1 MKSRWRKSRSP
12 NLVQPRDFYSDA
24 EVGLCTFDLEMR
36 FQHVNSWLA
45 AVHGASVEDHLGQRI
60 EDINID
66 IAFDLSPRLR
76 VTLDTGEVTSAVTGV
91 MDGTLDAG
99 QVRNFQYSCSPLH
112 LKSGKIEGVSCVVH
126 EYTEQS
132 QLRFD
137 QQKIDFGLRNIIG
150 GIPAGI
156 AHFDTEERY
165 RFANSYYR
173 SLIPKDTAGLVGM
186 RLAEV
191 LGAQAYSIAGKYVE
205 RVLRGESV
213 NFENELTFPD
223 GSLRHIKASYVPDL
237 GLDGSVTGFFAMVQD
252 ISEFKQAEIELQ
264 KANEALTDRV
274 NQRTAELEHFGRAL
288 ENEVEER
295 KNAIDQFISF
305 LEATPDPTV
314 VVNAEGKIDLANSR
328 IESVLGYTPQE
339 LQGTSVE
346 VLIPK
351 ASQTAHISH
360 RRGYSADPI
369 PRMMGSGKELVAV
382 KKNGEELPVEVSLT
396 PARIAGRDMTIAH
409 IRDVSA
415 EREVR
420 DHVMSLSARLL
431 SAQEN
436 ERSRIARELH
446 DDFSQRLA
454 LLVINLGRLEDNK
467 ASGSAKQRK
476 ELKDIVLDL
485 QENANEIAA
494 DINRLSH
501 QLHPPVLDHIGLAA
515 AIGNLCEELSSLHDV
530 NLGVE
535 QSGETTDISK
545 DAALCLYRIAQEALW
560 NVVRHSAASDAI
572 VSLEFGPTETRLRVG
587 DNGIGFDPSAA
598 ASGEGLGLISMRER
612 LLLVNGNLAVRQL
625 EPSGTEVTATVPT

>member
-1 MKSRWRKSRSP
+1 MKSRLRKSP
-12 NLVQPRDFYSDA
+12 PPTLVQPRDFYSDA

-45 AVHGASVEDHLGQRI
+45 AVHGASAEDHLGQRI

-99 QVRNFQYSCSPLH
+99 PVRNFQYSCSPLRH
-112 LKSGKIEGVSCVVH
+112 RSGEIEGVSCVVH

-132 QLRFD
+132 RLRFD
-137 QQKIDFGLRNIIG
+137 QQNVEFGLRNIIG

-156 AHFDTEERY
+156 AHFDTEARF
-165 RFANSYYR
+165 RFANRYYR
-173 SLIPKDTAGLVGM
+173 SLIETDTAGLRGM

-191 LGAQAYSIAGKYVE
+191 LGPQAYSIAGKYVE
-205 RVLRGESV
+205 RVLQGESV
-213 NFENELTFPD
+213 NFENELTLHD
-223 GSLRHIKASYVPDL
+223 GSLRYIKASYVPDL
-237 GLDGSVTGFFAMVQD
+237 GLDGSVIGFFAMVQD
-252 ISEFKQAEIELQ
+252 ISEFKRAEIELQ

-274 NQRTAELEHFGRAL
+274 NQRTAELEDFGRAL

-295 KNAIDQFISF
+295 KNATDQFISF
-305 LEATPDPTV
+305 LEATPDPTIV
-314 VVNAEGKIDLANSR
+314 VDSAGKIELANSR
-328 IESVLGYTPQE
+328 IESVLGYTATE
-339 LQGTSVE
+339 LQGKPVE
-346 VLIPK
+346 ILVPM
-351 ASQTAHISH
+351 ASRMAHVSH
-360 RRGYSADPI
+360 RHGYSSEPT
-369 PRMMGSGKELVAV
+369 PRVMGTGQELLAV
-382 KKNGEELPVEVSLT
+382 RKNGEEFPVKISLT
-396 PARIAGRDMTIAH
+396 PARISGRDLIIAH

-415 EREVR
+415 EQQVR
-420 DHVMSLSARLL
+420 DHVVSLSARLL
-431 SAQEN
+431 SAQED

-446 DDFSQRLA
+446 DEFGQRLA
-454 LLVINLGRLEDNK
+454 LLAINLGRLDDDD
-467 ASGSAKQRK
+467 AAASAKQSR
-476 ELKDIVLDL
+476 EMKDRIANL
-485 QENANEIAA
+485 QEDANEIAA

-515 AIGNLCEELSSLHDV
+515 ATRNLCEELSALHDV

-535 QSGETTDISK
+535 QSGETTDISS

-560 NVVRHSAASDAI
+560 NVVKHSAASEAM
-572 VSLEFGPTETRLRVG
+572 VSLDFGPTETRLRVR

-612 LLLVNGNLAVRQL
+612 LLLVNGSLAVKQL
-625 EPSGTEVTATVPT
+625 EPSGTEVTASVPT